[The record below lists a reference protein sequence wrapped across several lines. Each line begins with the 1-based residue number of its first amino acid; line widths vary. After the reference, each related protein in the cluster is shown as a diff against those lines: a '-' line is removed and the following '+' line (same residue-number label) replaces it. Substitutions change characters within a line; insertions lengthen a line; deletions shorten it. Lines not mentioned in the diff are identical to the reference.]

1 MRDNGGYA
9 VALNWSMFNVYGI
22 NPGEVT
28 ILYKP
33 TRCGSFIFQCLMK
46 SRPVRVT
53 TIVCSL
59 FPFFSIGR
67 A

>member
-28 ILYKP
+28 IL
-33 TRCGSFIFQCLMK
+33 
-46 SRPVRVT
+46 
-53 TIVCSL
+53 
-59 FPFFSIGR
+59 
-67 A
+67 